1 MLFHQIY
8 FMNHSDKHHSKIRSS
23 DNIKLIAM
31 VQPFGVLQKGFST
44 YTCSCKSVYSHV
56 LYHKNIYF
64 GYIPYRNKCD
74 FQLVEKA
81 FYPLI
86 NYHNPLSQNQLT
98 IEVKV
103 TKRLSRFEAK
113 LSGTAA

>member
-1 MLFHQIY
+1 
-8 FMNHSDKHHSKIRSS
+8 
-23 DNIKLIAM
+23 M

-44 YTCSCKSVYSHV
+44 CTCSCKSVYSHV

-64 GYIPYRNKCD
+64 GYIPYRNKSD

-81 FYPLI
+81 FHPLI
-86 NYHNPLSQNQLT
+86 NITIISQNQLT

-103 TKRLSRFEAK
+103 TSRLSRFEAK